1 MILGTTWNLKTL
13 CKWKKPDT
21 KEYTLYDSTYM
32 ECPGQ
37 ANLQQQKRLVVVRDW
52 WGIKKSD
59 C

>member
-37 ANLQQQKRLVVVRDW
+37 ANL
-52 WGIKKSD
+52 
-59 C
+59 